1 MTFLEMA
8 DIYLK
13 ELYWLSFYDEVEWDS
28 FLKAWEAETGENHQ
42 TTAANLEERI
52 LQGEDFETICKKDK
66 EAVIQYRLKIG
77 MTNF

>member
-13 ELYWLSFYDEVEWDS
+13 ELFWLSFYDEVEWDS
-28 FLKAWEAETGENHQ
+28 FLKCWEAETGENHQ
-42 TTAANLEERI
+42 TTAAMLEERI
-52 LQGEDFETICKKDK
+52 LKGEQFEEICKKEK
-66 EAVIQYRLKIG
+66 EAVIQYRIKIG